1 MTDTPTLDDIE
12 QQVIRTLSAKADQIV
27 VEDTPF
33 RPREVAPGEVVWLA
47 PAPRRHRRVLAV
59 AAAAAVLVG
68 AVGIVHRL
76 SSPDDADMTLSTTLA
91 GQRYAMRAAGTAAFV
106 PARLPEGWTLQ
117 QWSPGSTM
125 FGGSEVRWQLFGGRE
140 AAPVGRGVLV
150 GSATNDAARVI
161 PNPTHSVR
169 GQAATVGPSPDPR
182 APAGTLTASWID
194 GDVVHDALAVGTTE
208 AELVAFLESLVAL
221 EDPATGF
228 EEPAAGGL
236 SEIDAAAV
244 DDQYT
249 SSLTYAGPG
258 GENDTITVTAE
269 SSDHYGGLFHRLV
282 GEPGSDGLMIHGQL
296 DGDPDLPFV
305 SLARD
310 DGWTIEVLSQGSP
323 SVAQGPAL
331 LNAIVASLEPVTG
344 QQLVDIGLAAP
355 VTATEAVGEWT
366 IELHG
371 TGVDNLAMCLT
382 SGSGETVCSTA
393 ESSAGAPG
401 LTTGSAIV
409 GGEWIVAA
417 LTDGPD
423 PAVVQTAPSLA
434 HGWPEDF
441 SPEEL
446 GGERQRSGDRLAQVF
461 AIPSDVEAVDV
472 MIPIGEEAAGFAYD
486 RPPG

>member
-1 MTDTPTLDDIE
+1 MNDTPTLDNIE
-12 QQVIRTLSAKADQIV
+12 QQVIRTLSAKADQIA

-33 RPREVAPGEVVWLA
+33 RPRELAPGEIVWLA
-47 PAPRRHRRVLAV
+47 PAPRQHRRVLAV

-68 AVGIVHRL
+68 ALGIVHRL
-76 SSPDDADMTLSTTLA
+76 SSADDADMTLSTTLT
-91 GQRYAMRAAGTAAFV
+91 GQRYSMRAAGPAAFV

-150 GSATNDAARVI
+150 GSATNDEARVI
-161 PNPTHSVR
+161 PNPTHTVH
-169 GQAATVGPSPDPR
+169 GQPATVGPSPDPR
-182 APAGTLTASWID
+182 APAGTLQASWID

-208 AELVAFLESLVAL
+208 AELVAFLGSLVAL

-228 EEPAAGGL
+228 EGPADGGL

-249 SSLTYAGPG
+249 SSLTYAGPA

-269 SSDHYGGLFHRLV
+269 SSDHYGGLLHRLV
-282 GEPGSDGLMIHGQL
+282 GEPGSDGVVIHGQL

-305 SLARD
+305 SLARH
-310 DGWTIEVLSQGSP
+310 DGWTIEVQSQGSP
-323 SVAQGPAL
+323 SVAQDPAL
-331 LNAIVASLEPVTG
+331 LDTIVASLEPVTG
-344 QQLVDIGLAAP
+344 QQLIDSGLAAP

-366 IELHG
+366 IEVHG

-382 SGSGETVCSTA
+382 PGSGETACTTA

-423 PAVVQTAPSLA
+423 PAVVQTAPSLD

-446 GGERQRSGDRLAQVF
+446 GGERQRSGDRLVQVF
-461 AIPSDVEAVDV
+461 AIPPDVEAVDV
-472 MIPIGEEAAGFAYD
+472 MIPTGEEAAGFAYD
-486 RPPG
+486 RPAG